1 MKAKCKIYIADAA
14 IRNAV
19 LMDDN
24 LLIDPEQLG
33 ITVETAVYKHIAAFY
48 YQGNTKVG
56 YYRGGKTGNEIDIV
70 VEFPTGEILI
80 EVKYRENASIGE
92 KDAIYELA
100 DEAASAIVVT
110 KREDDY
116 GVQRSMGEKG
126 LLRIPAFAFLYLL
139 GNAEKHGYRG
149 TK

>member
-1 MKAKCKIYIADAA
+1 MRTMYAL
-14 IRNAV
+14 V
-19 LMDDN
+19 SH
-24 LLIDPEQLG
+24 LLLLHQ
-33 ITVETAVYKHIAAFY
+33 F
-48 YQGNTKVG
+48 
-56 YYRGGKTGNEIDIV
+56 RGGKKGNEIDIV
-70 VEFPTGEILI
+70 VDFPSGKILV

-116 GVQRSMGEKG
+116 GVQPSMGEKKI
-126 LLRIPAFAFLYLL
+126 LRIPAFAFLYLL

-149 TK
+149 AK